1 MARTQSSTTHR
12 KSKTKPRRRSSREPA
27 AIILLKKQHAEV
39 DKLFKRFEKA
49 KNGDKAE
56 IVQTACRALTIHA
69 QLEEEIFYPALRE
82 AGVKNDLLDYVDH
95 SCEPNSVF
103 DVDRLAMV
111 ALRRIERG
119 EAITFFY
126 PGAEVE
132 LAMDF
137 DCQCGSPDCIGHLKG
152 GFYLTARQM
161 RRALDRGYC
170 TRFMQEQFRR
180 LLELP
185 HQA

>member
-1 MARTQSSTTHR
+1 M
-12 KSKTKPRRRSSREPA
+12 TKVNVVSA
-27 AIILLKKQHAEV
+27 AIEPRLKLMLV
-39 DKLFKRFEKA
+39 A
-49 KNGDKAE
+49 KDDIAKGE
-56 IVQTACRALTIHA
+56 TIFACSP
-69 QLEEEIFYPALRE
+69 EEITRE
-82 AGVKNDLLDYVDH
+82 RTWRTIQIDFNRHVKNDLLDYVDH

-103 DVDRLAMV
+103 DVDKLAMI
-111 ALRRIERG
+111 ALRKIERG
-119 EAITFFY
+119 EPITFFY

-137 DCQCGSPDCIGHLKG
+137 DCQCGSRDCIGHLKG

-161 RRALDRGYC
+161 RRALDHGYC

-185 HQA
+185 QRT

>member
-1 MARTQSSTTHR
+1 M
-12 KSKTKPRRRSSREPA
+12 TKVDVVSA
-27 AIILLKKQHAEV
+27 AIEPRLRLMLV
-39 DKLFKRFEKA
+39 A
-49 KNGDKAE
+49 KDDIAKGA
-56 IVQTACRALTIHA
+56 IVFTCRP
-69 QLEEEIFYPALRE
+69 EEITRE
-82 AGVKNDLLDYVDH
+82 RTWRTIQIDFNRHLKNDLLDYVDH

-111 ALRRIERG
+111 ALRRIEKG

>member
-1 MARTQSSTTHR
+1 V
-12 KSKTKPRRRSSREPA
+12 TKVDVVSA
-27 AIILLKKQHAEV
+27 AIEPRLRLMLV
-39 DKLFKRFEKA
+39 A
-49 KNGDKAE
+49 KDDIAKGA
-56 IVQTACRALTIHA
+56 IVFTCRP
-69 QLEEEIFYPALRE
+69 EEITRE
-82 AGVKNDLLDYVDH
+82 RTWRTIQIDFNRHLKNDLLDYVDH

-111 ALRRIERG
+111 ALRRIEKG

-180 LLELP
+180 LLGLS

>member
-1 MARTQSSTTHR
+1 V
-12 KSKTKPRRRSSREPA
+12 TKVNVVSA
-27 AIILLKKQHAEV
+27 AIEPRLKLMLV
-39 DKLFKRFEKA
+39 A
-49 KNGDKAE
+49 KDD
-56 IVQTACRALTIHA
+56 IVKGETIFTCSP
-69 QLEEEIFYPALRE
+69 EEITRE
-82 AGVKNDLLDYVDH
+82 RTWRTIQIDFSRHVKNELLDYVDH
-95 SCEPNSVF
+95 SCEPNAVF
-103 DVDRLAMV
+103 DVDKLAMV
-111 ALRRIERG
+111 SLRKIEKG

-137 DCQCGSPDCIGHLKG
+137 DCQCGSRDCIGHLKG

-161 RRALDRGYC
+161 RWALDHGYC

-185 HQA
+185 QQA

>member
-1 MARTQSSTTHR
+1 V
-12 KSKTKPRRRSSREPA
+12 TKVDVVSA
-27 AIILLKKQHAEV
+27 AIEPRLRLMLV
-39 DKLFKRFEKA
+39 A
-49 KNGDKAE
+49 KDDIAKGA
-56 IVQTACRALTIHA
+56 IVFTCRP
-69 QLEEEIFYPALRE
+69 EEITRE
-82 AGVKNDLLDYVDH
+82 RTWRTIQIDFNRHLKNDLLDYVDH

-111 ALRRIERG
+111 ALRRIEKG

>member
-1 MARTQSSTTHR
+1 M
-12 KSKTKPRRRSSREPA
+12 TKVNVVSA
-27 AIILLKKQHAEV
+27 AIEPRLKLMLV
-39 DKLFKRFEKA
+39 A
-49 KNGDKAE
+49 KDDIAKGE
-56 IVQTACRALTIHA
+56 IIFTSSS
-69 QLEEEIFYPALRE
+69 EEITRE
-82 AGVKNDLLDYVDH
+82 RTWRTIQIDFNAHVKNDLLDYVDH

-103 DVDRLAMV
+103 DVERLAMIS
-111 ALRRIERG
+111 LRKIERG
-119 EAITFFY
+119 ESITFFY

-137 DCQCGSPDCIGHLKG
+137 DCQCGSRDCIGHLKG
-152 GFYLTARQM
+152 GFYLTGPQM

-185 HQA
+185 HVK